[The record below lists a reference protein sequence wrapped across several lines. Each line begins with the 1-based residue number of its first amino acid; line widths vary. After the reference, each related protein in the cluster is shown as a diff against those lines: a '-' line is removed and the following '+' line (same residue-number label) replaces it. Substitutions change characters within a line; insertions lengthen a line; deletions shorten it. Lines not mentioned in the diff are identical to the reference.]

1 MLRWIMSRSFTEEG
15 RDLAC
20 CANARIWSSFTV
32 KLIPKL
38 CVIVNTC
45 SIIKLT
51 QSSEGSPQLLQVM
64 VVFYSVWSK
73 SSTASHHVF
82 VFQMFSVILQTE
94 HPTLYSVPLSKALN
108 PRLTRQCPELLKS
121 NMNWA
126 RDDEELTHRLF
137 YSSVHCFW
145 SITW

>member
-1 MLRWIMSRSFTEEG
+1 MSRSFTEEG

-20 CANARIWSSFTV
+20 CANARVWSSFTV

-51 QSSEGSPQLLQVM
+51 QSSEGSPQTVTGDGCVLFCLIQILHNFTSCVCISD
-64 VVFYSVWSK
+64 VSCRPADW
-73 SSTASHHVF
+73 TSHI
-82 VFQMFSVILQTE
+82 ILSAFEQGTE
-94 HPTLYSVPLSKALN
+94 PSPDPSMSRTVKD
-108 PRLTRQCPELLKS
+108 RR
-121 NMNWA
+121 NMNWV
-126 RDDEELTHRLF
+126 RDDEELTHWLF
-137 YSSVHCFW
+137 HSSVHCFW